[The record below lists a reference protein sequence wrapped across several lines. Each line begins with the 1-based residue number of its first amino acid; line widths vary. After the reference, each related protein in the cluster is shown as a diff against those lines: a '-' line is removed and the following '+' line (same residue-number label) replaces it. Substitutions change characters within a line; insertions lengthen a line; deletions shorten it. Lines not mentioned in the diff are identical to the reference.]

1 MKKDKNFSQELQNI
15 AQVINQEINSNTGNQ
30 TNISGGVNASDGG
43 IAFGNINNQSGN
55 IYFSRDVS
63 EKK

>member
-1 MKKDKNFSQELQNI
+1 MEQDKNFSQELQNI

-30 TNISGGVNASDGG
+30 TNISVGDANASDGG
-43 IAFGNINNQSGN
+43 IAFGNINGN
-55 IYFSRDVS
+55 VHVEQNVS